1 MIQVEEKQKG
11 TWGGTLR
18 NMLAFFC
25 ALAILGTSFSVQ
37 FQAQKS
43 PERELYQ
50 QRQENL
56 IVMVKNLTEKRQ
68 RLGQEMTDLSSQLY
82 DRRNAFED
90 EAMTIRSLEQQLA
103 RLEIANGT
111 KPVTGQGL
119 EIQFQA
125 TSAVSYTD
133 LILLVNELYAAGA
146 EAVAVGDYRLTGNS
160 YLFYSDTPD
169 GRVITVNNSP
179 VALPLRVLA
188 IGDASNL
195 EKGLTFPGGFM
206 DLMMYYRVY
215 PTLRQKES
223 LDLPPVGSPPF
234 YYYLSAYLPAQ

>member
-1 MIQVEEKQKG
+1 MIGKSIRKAFIKG
-11 TWGGTLR
+11 SAIK
-18 NMLAFFC
+18 NSFAFFC
-25 ALAILGTSFSVQ
+25 AMAVLGISFSVQ
-37 FQAQKS
+37 FQVQKS

-68 RLGQEMTDLSSQLY
+68 RLGQEMSDLSSQLY
-82 DRRNAFED
+82 DRRNALED
-90 EAMTIRSLEQQLA
+90 ETMTIRSLEQQLA

-111 KPVTGQGL
+111 RPVTGQGV

-133 LILLVNELYAAGA
+133 LIVLVNELYAAGA
-146 EAVAVGDYRLTGNS
+146 EAIAVGEYRLTGNS
-160 YLFYSDTPD
+160 YIFYADTPD

-179 VALPLRVLA
+179 VALPLRILA

-195 EKGLTFPGGFM
+195 EKGLTFPGGFI
-206 DLMMYYRVY
+206 DVMMYSRIY

-223 LDLPPVGSPPF
+223 LELPAVVSPPF
-234 YYYLSAYLPAQ
+234 YYYLSAY